1 MITVTT
7 VTKTQQ
13 VRNNRKKGKKYEGE
27 LVKLLKEKGFGARL
41 GRSNEEGDI
50 ILSDLDLIIECK
62 STHFKDR
69 YRVSKSPEQFY
80 RLKSLPQ
87 EIWYGVRFKGAGVS
101 GWRFYP
107 IPDKIRVLFRSE
119 GYTLEEFIIMKRPKE
134 VSNAIQ

>member
-27 LVKLLKEKGFGARL
+27 LVKILKEKGFGARL

-62 STHFKDR
+62 STSRKGG
-69 YRVSKSPEQFY
+69 YRVSKNPAQYF
-80 RLKSLPQ
+80 RLRDLPQ
-87 EIWYGVRFKGAGVS
+87 EVWFAIRWKGQGIS